1 MNVGTKK
8 NEPPGFTVKKFSP
21 RRTQRCRDAIKWE
34 EVFTTKDTKST
45 KFGVLVIGTL
55 RDLGITTVQN
65 LRSRRNDPRSEEN
78 RNRIFS
84 RQGAKALRL
93 WGKVKNVC
101 KSFPPLSPNFA
112 VFAPLREIFRDLV
125 AALSHWDLR
134 GEQSNLVVTHF
145 SHESLKNQK
154 IRRRAFAALSFLSL
168 LFFAS
173 AGLAQAPF
181 YQGKTITIIRGSAP
195 GGVGEMR
202 TRAVANY
209 MKKHVPGSPTV
220 VIEFMPGA
228 GGTKA
233 ANHLYRG
240 GARADG
246 LVIGSAPSGMVSS
259 AVLGE
264 AGVQYDLDKFI
275 YLGSPNSESHYVFF
289 TNRKLGLGSMEKL
302 RAHSGLRIGAQ
313 TVGHPIYLTGRLF
326 ALILGLK
333 DPKFVVGYSS
343 PELDV
348 AMLSGEL
355 DATPGVASS
364 VVKQNPEFLEKGLM
378 DFHAVVEIPRGDKH
392 PRFAQLPELDNFVK
406 SEKERKLLALHRTF
420 RLAGSPFI
428 LPPGTPK
435 DRADILREAMRRI
448 YADREFLAE
457 YLKLTGEEASPL
469 LPDANDKAIKELP
482 RDPEIIEFYK
492 LLGGNQA
499 LPAR

>member
-1 MNVGTKK
+1 MTSILQG
-8 NEPPGFTVKKFSP
+8 
-21 RRTQRCRDAIKWE
+21 IKLSGSSALWL
-34 EVFTTKDTKST
+34 F
-45 KFGVLVIGTL
+45 
-55 RDLGITTVQN
+55 IT
-65 LRSRRNDPRSEEN
+65 
-78 RNRIFS
+78 
-84 RQGAKALRL
+84 
-93 WGKVKNVC
+93 
-101 KSFPPLSPNFA
+101 
-112 VFAPLREIFRDLV
+112 
-125 AALSHWDLR
+125 AA
-134 GEQSNLVVTHF
+134 T
-145 SHESLKNQK
+145 
-154 IRRRAFAALSFLSL
+154 AFA
-168 LFFAS
+168 
-173 AGLAQAPF
+173 QTPF

-209 MKKHVPGSPTV
+209 LKKHVPGNPTV
-220 VIEFMPGA
+220 VIEFMAGA

-240 GARADG
+240 ARTDG
-246 LVIGSAPSGMVSS
+246 LVVGSAPSGMVSS
-259 AVLGE
+259 AILGE

-355 DATPGVASS
+355 DAGSGVASS
-364 VVKQNPEFLEKGLM
+364 IVKQNPEFLDKGLM
-378 DFHAVVEIPRGDKH
+378 DFHSVIEIPRGDKH
-392 PRFAQLPELDNFVK
+392 PRFAQLPELDSFVK
-406 SEKERKLLALHRTF
+406 ADKERKALALHRTF
-420 RLAGSPFI
+420 RLAGSPFV

-435 DRADILREAMRRI
+435 DRADILREAMRKI
-448 YADREFLAE
+448 YTDKEFLVE
-457 YLKLTGEEASPL
+457 YQKLTGEEASPL

-482 RDPEIIEFYK
+482 RDPEVIDFYK
-492 LLGGNQA
+492 LLGGTQV
-499 LPAR
+499 LPGR

>member
-1 MNVGTKK
+1 MT
-8 NEPPGFTVKKFSP
+8 PIIQGFKLPVLSALWLFIVAPAAFS
-21 RRTQRCRDAIKWE
+21 
-34 EVFTTKDTKST
+34 
-45 KFGVLVIGTL
+45 
-55 RDLGITTVQN
+55 
-65 LRSRRNDPRSEEN
+65 
-78 RNRIFS
+78 
-84 RQGAKALRL
+84 
-93 WGKVKNVC
+93 
-101 KSFPPLSPNFA
+101 
-112 VFAPLREIFRDLV
+112 
-125 AALSHWDLR
+125 
-134 GEQSNLVVTHF
+134 
-145 SHESLKNQK
+145 
-154 IRRRAFAALSFLSL
+154 
-168 LFFAS
+168 
-173 AGLAQAPF
+173 QAPF
-181 YQGKTITIIRGSAP
+181 YQSKTITIIRGSAP

-209 MKKHVPGSPTV
+209 LKKHVPGNPTV
-220 VIEFMPGA
+220 VIEFMAGA
-228 GGTKA
+228 GGT
-233 ANHLYRG
+233 
-240 GARADG
+240 
-246 LVIGSAPSGMVSS
+246 SMVSS
-259 AVLGE
+259 ALLGE

-348 AMLSGEL
+348 ALLNGEL

-364 VVKQNPEFLEKGLM
+364 VVKQNPEFLDKGLV
-378 DFHAVVEIPRGDKH
+378 DFHAIVEIPRGDKH
-392 PRFAQLPELDNFVK
+392 PRFAQLPELDSFVK
-406 SEKERKLLALHRTF
+406 SDKERKLLALHRTF

-482 RDPEIIEFYK
+482 RDPEVIEFYK
-492 LLGGNQA
+492 LLGGTQA
-499 LPAR
+499 LPPR

>member
-1 MNVGTKK
+1 MKPNRKL
-8 NEPPGFTVKKFSP
+8 TV
-21 RRTQRCRDAIKWE
+21 A
-34 EVFTTKDTKST
+34 
-45 KFGVLVIGTL
+45 VLT
-55 RDLGITTVQN
+55 
-65 LRSRRNDPRSEEN
+65 
-78 RNRIFS
+78 
-84 RQGAKALRL
+84 ALL
-93 WGKVKNVC
+93 TG
-101 KSFPPLSPNFA
+101 
-112 VFAPLREIFRDLV
+112 
-125 AALSHWDLR
+125 
-134 GEQSNLVVTHF
+134 
-145 SHESLKNQK
+145 
-154 IRRRAFAALSFLSL
+154 LSF
-168 LFFAS
+168 S
-173 AGLAQAPF
+173 AGFAQAPF
-181 YQGKTITIIRGSAP
+181 YAGKTITIIRGSAP

-209 MKKHVPGSPTV
+209 LKKHVPGNPTV

-264 AGVQYDLDKFI
+264 AGVQYDLDKFL

-333 DPKFVVGYSS
+333 EPKFVVGYSS

-364 VVKQNPEFLEKGLM
+364 VVKQNPEFLDKGLM
-378 DFHAVVEIPRGDKH
+378 DFHSIVEIPRGDKH
-392 PRFAQLPELDNFVK
+392 PRFAQLPELDSFVK
-406 SEKERKLLALHRTF
+406 SDKERKLLALHRTF

-435 DRADILREAMRRI
+435 DRADILRDAMRKI

-469 LPDANDKAIKELP
+469 TPDANDKAIKELP

-492 LLGGNQA
+492 LLGGNQP

>member
-1 MNVGTKK
+1 MKPNRPLTVG
-8 NEPPGFTVKKFSP
+8 
-21 RRTQRCRDAIKWE
+21 A
-34 EVFTTKDTKST
+34 
-45 KFGVLVIGTL
+45 
-55 RDLGITTVQN
+55 
-65 LRSRRNDPRSEEN
+65 
-78 RNRIFS
+78 
-84 RQGAKALRL
+84 
-93 WGKVKNVC
+93 
-101 KSFPPLSPNFA
+101 
-112 VFAPLREIFRDLV
+112 LV
-125 AALSHWDLR
+125 A
-134 GEQSNLVVTHF
+134 
-145 SHESLKNQK
+145 
-154 IRRRAFAALSFLSL
+154 L
-168 LFFAS
+168 LICFAS
-173 AGLAQAPF
+173 SSVFSQASF

-289 TNRKLGLGSMEKL
+289 TNRKLGLSSMEKL

-406 SEKERKLLALHRTF
+406 SDKERKLLALHRTF